1 MKKLLFIIACVSLIV
16 GCKTVSHSNNTDDVY
31 WLITAAIKDGQLENV
46 KSINKELVSATLEN
60 EPMTL
65 SYDWSV
71 SEDGKT
77 CYFFEWYDN
86 SEAVMIHTA
95 SFGEKFA
102 EAHNASADVEAT
114 ARCFL
119 ELVRLEVISKEKV
132 GLSYSEHEMYKK
144 IIWKHKQKIN

>member
-1 MKKLLFIIACVSLIV
+1 MKKLLFIIVCVSLIT

-77 CYFFEWYDN
+77 CYFFEWDDN

-102 EAHNASADVEAT
+102 ERLLGMIEIQKFEVFGNPNEEAT
-114 ARCFL
+114 KALSEFGASFHKSIGGFAR
-119 ELVRLEVISKEKV
+119 
-132 GLSYSEHEMYKK
+132 
-144 IIWKHKQKIN
+144 

>member
-1 MKKLLFIIACVSLIV
+1 MKKLLFIIACLSLTA

-71 SEDGKT
+71 SEDGKI

-102 EAHNASADVEAT
+102 ERLLGMIEIQKFEVFGNPNEEAT
-114 ARCFL
+114 KALSEFGASFHKSIGGFAR
-119 ELVRLEVISKEKV
+119 
-132 GLSYSEHEMYKK
+132 
-144 IIWKHKQKIN
+144 

>member
-1 MKKLLFIIACVSLIV
+1 MKKLLFIIACVSLIA
-16 GCKTVSHSNNTDDVY
+16 GCKTVSHSNNTNDVY
-31 WLITAAIKDGQLENV
+31 WLITATIKEGQLENV

-102 EAHNASADVEAT
+102 ERLLGMIEIQKFEVFGNPNEEAT
-114 ARCFL
+114 KALSEFGASFHKSIGGFAR
-119 ELVRLEVISKEKV
+119 
-132 GLSYSEHEMYKK
+132 
-144 IIWKHKQKIN
+144 

>member
-1 MKKLLFIIACVSLIV
+1 MKKLLFFIACVSLIA

-95 SFGEKFA
+95 SFGENFA
-102 EAHNASADVEAT
+102 ERLLGMIEIQKFEVFGNPNEEAT
-114 ARCFL
+114 KALSEFGASFHKSIGGFAR
-119 ELVRLEVISKEKV
+119 
-132 GLSYSEHEMYKK
+132 
-144 IIWKHKQKIN
+144 

>member
-1 MKKLLFIIACVSLIV
+1 MKKLLFIIACLSLIA

-31 WLITAAIKDGQLENV
+31 WLITAAIKEGQLENV

-102 EAHNASADVEAT
+102 ERLLGMIEIQKFEVFGNPNGEAT
-114 ARCFL
+114 KALSEFGASFHKSIGGFAR
-119 ELVRLEVISKEKV
+119 
-132 GLSYSEHEMYKK
+132 
-144 IIWKHKQKIN
+144 

>member
-1 MKKLLFIIACVSLIV
+1 MKQLIFIIASVSLLT

-31 WLITAAIKDGQLENV
+31 WLITAYIKEGQLENV

-60 EPMTL
+60 ELMTL

-71 SEDGKT
+71 SEDGKN

-102 EAHNASADVEAT
+102 ERLLGMIEIQRFEVFGNPNAVAKKALSDFGASFHKSIGGF
-114 ARCFL
+114 AR
-119 ELVRLEVISKEKV
+119 
-132 GLSYSEHEMYKK
+132 
-144 IIWKHKQKIN
+144 

>member
-1 MKKLLFIIACVSLIV
+1 M
-16 GCKTVSHSNNTDDVY
+16 
-31 WLITAAIKDGQLENV
+31 ENV

-102 EAHNASADVEAT
+102 ERLLGMIEIQKFEVFGNPNEEAT
-114 ARCFL
+114 KALSEFGASFHKSIGGFAR
-119 ELVRLEVISKEKV
+119 
-132 GLSYSEHEMYKK
+132 
-144 IIWKHKQKIN
+144 